1 MSEAKV
7 SRKSKETDI
16 EILVRFPGTGKSAI
30 NTGVGFLDHMLT
42 LFSKHSG
49 IDIELKA
56 RGDLEVDAH
65 HTVEDVGIC
74 LGKACAQLFTDIEK
88 RNRYGHAVIPMDEAL
103 SEVAIDLSGRPFLL
117 FSAELPRV
125 KLGTFDIELTE
136 EFFRAFSNHFK
147 ITLHILLRHGKNTH
161 HCIEAIFKSCARAL
175 AQAVEENANY
185 AQYGSSTKGLIDS

>member
-1 MSEAKV
+1 MSEARV

-16 EILVRFPGTGKSAI
+16 QILVRFPGTGQSTI
-30 NTGVGFLDHMLT
+30 QTGIGFLDHMLT

-49 IDIELKA
+49 IDIELHAK
-56 RGDLEVDAH
+56 GDLEVDAH

-74 LGKACAQLFTDIEK
+74 LGKACAQLFTDMEK
-88 RNRYGHAVIPMDEAL
+88 RNRYGHAIIPMDEAL
-103 SEVAIDLSGRPFLL
+103 SEVAIDLSGRPYLY

-125 KLGTFDIELTE
+125 KLGSFDIELTE

-161 HCIEAIFKSCARAL
+161 HCIEAIFKACARAL
-175 AQAVEENANY
+175 AQSLEENVNY
-185 AQYGSSTKGLIDS
+185 TRYGSSTKGMIDS

>member
-1 MSEAKV
+1 MSETKV

-16 EILVRFPGTGKSAI
+16 QILVRFPGKGQSSI

-49 IDIELKA
+49 IDIELQAK
-56 RGDLEVDAH
+56 GDLEVDAH

-103 SEVAIDLSGRPFLL
+103 SEVVIDLCGRPFLY
-117 FSAELPRV
+117 FSAELPHV
-125 KLGTFDIELTE
+125 KLGSFDIELTE

-147 ITLHILLRHGKNTH
+147 ITLHILLRYGKNTH
-161 HCIEAIFKSCARAL
+161 HCIEAIFKACARAL
-175 AQAVEENANY
+175 AQSLEENPNY
-185 AQYGSSTKGLIDS
+185 ARYGSSTKGIIDS